1 MKLNVKRTIFVGF
14 AFFLISAFWQAYDTI
29 VPKILTDK
37 FGLAQTW
44 SGAIMALDNVF
55 ALVLLPIF
63 GAISDKVNSRRGRR
77 TPFIVVGAIAAAI
90 LLVSLSIPDA
100 AQLKNIEAA
109 SATEGEAYTESLG
122 VIWDA
127 NPRVSDVTAD
137 SLVAE
142 KKPLQELISR
152 EAFTAISMTRTE
164 ENGTAVTNPDY
175 TNIVVPAR
183 QAYAA
188 KMTSQNSAPLVIFMV
203 MLFFTLVAMGTFRS
217 PAVALM
223 PDVTIKPLR
232 SKANAIINLMG
243 TAGGILVLL
252 LGTVFGT
259 GKMKNA
265 LMSYT
270 TFFAVVAGI
279 MMVGLAIFLWK
290 VREVQWAR
298 EMQAESERLGLDQPE
313 EGNAEQ
319 TEVRKLSRGEKISLG
334 LILASVVF
342 WFMGY
347 NAVTSK
353 YSVYA
358 STVLNVDYN
367 TTLLIAQAA
376 AIISYLPV
384 GMLSSKLGR
393 KKMIL
398 GGVVILG
405 ASFFFASFLSAESPE
420 MVKQVLMPLLFA
432 AAGIGWATI
441 NVNSYPMVVELSR
454 GSNVG
459 KYTGFYYTASMS
471 AQVVTP
477 ILSGVFLDN
486 ISWRT
491 LFPYA
496 ALFVALAFVTMF
508 FVRHGDAKPVAK
520 DVALDALGG
529 DN

>member
-290 VREVQWAR
+290 VREVQWAQ

-319 TEVRKLSRGEKISLG
+319 TEMRKLSRGEKISLG

-342 WFMGY
+342 WFMG
-347 NAVTSK
+347 
-353 YSVYA
+353 
-358 STVLNVDYN
+358 
-367 TTLLIAQAA
+367 
-376 AIISYLPV
+376 
-384 GMLSSKLGR
+384 
-393 KKMIL
+393 
-398 GGVVILG
+398 
-405 ASFFFASFLSAESPE
+405 
-420 MVKQVLMPLLFA
+420 
-432 AAGIGWATI
+432 
-441 NVNSYPMVVELSR
+441 
-454 GSNVG
+454 
-459 KYTGFYYTASMS
+459 
-471 AQVVTP
+471 
-477 ILSGVFLDN
+477 
-486 ISWRT
+486 
-491 LFPYA
+491 
-496 ALFVALAFVTMF
+496 
-508 FVRHGDAKPVAK
+508 
-520 DVALDALGG
+520 
-529 DN
+529 